1 MSKVIPQDFVK
12 YGLIPELVGRM
23 PVITSLKGLDEDAL
37 VKILAEPKD
46 SLIKQYKR
54 LFELD
59 KVELIFEDS
68 ALRAIAKKA
77 IKRNIGARGLR
88 SIIEETLQGVMF
100 EVPSNHKIEKV
111 IIDGDVVNGE
121 KEPEFIYNE
130 NRKPIMISINPDK
143 LKSKNKPKDNAAP

>member
-37 VKILAEPKD
+37 VRILAEPKD

-59 KVELIFEDS
+59 KVELVFEDS
-68 ALRAIAKKA
+68 ALRAIAK
-77 IKRNIGARGLR
+77 
-88 SIIEETLQGVMF
+88 
-100 EVPSNHKIEKV
+100 
-111 IIDGDVVNGE
+111 
-121 KEPEFIYNE
+121 
-130 NRKPIMISINPDK
+130 
-143 LKSKNKPKDNAAP
+143 NASERYV